1 MKRLKVPTFGEL
13 MEAYPRFAE
22 IERMKSERPAVTTVW
37 NVLSGVKHV
46 LEATGVAKDAPV
58 TEMTRQKLDLYLA
71 EVKERGHSAVT
82 AWAYVQHLRGIV
94 ARWVMPYYEGEG
106 WKIEPF
112 KLPMCRRK
120 TQRYVRPER
129 EMLLKV
135 RDWYDSLLVRKDKR
149 EWLAVTMMLEFAM
162 RNGDVTRLKWS
173 NFRKRDDGCG
183 MRDEEVSAVY
193 LCYTPHKTELTSG
206 RVVAWPVHPTI
217 WQTMVEIR
225 DRMGDRAGTH
235 FQGLLVPAAKEV
247 FVRLNKEIRE
257 RHFFTGTHKAL
268 YELRKVCVDHI
279 YQKYGA
285 EKASSISGDDIKTV
299 TRYYADPAQPNIGAV
314 RVVDLL

>member
-1 MKRLKVPTFGEL
+1 

-37 NVLSGVKHV
+37 NVISGVKHV
-46 LEATGVAKDAPV
+46 LEATGVPADALV
-58 TEMTRQKLDLYLA
+58 TEMTRQKLDIYLA
-71 EVKERGHSAVT
+71 EVRKRGQSAVT
-82 AWAYVQHLRGIV
+82 AWAYVQHLRALA

-106 WKIEPF
+106 WGFEPF

-120 TQRYVRPER
+120 CQRYIRPER

-135 RDWYDSLLVRKDKR
+135 RDWYDSLLIRKDKR
-149 EWLAVTMMLEFAM
+149 DWLVVTMMLEFAM
-162 RNGDVTRLKWS
+162 RNGDVARLRWS
-173 NFRKRDDGCG
+173 DFRKREGG
-183 MRDEEVSAVY
+183 MEMRDEEADAVY

-217 WQTMVEIR
+217 WRSMVEIR
-225 DRMGDRAGTH
+225 DQMGDRAGTH
-235 FQGLLVPAAKEV
+235 FQGLVVPAAKEV
-247 FVRLNKEIRE
+247 FVRLNREIRDC
-257 RHFFTGTHKAL
+257 HFFTGTHKAL

-299 TRYYADPAQPNIGAV
+299 TRYYADPAQPNIGSV